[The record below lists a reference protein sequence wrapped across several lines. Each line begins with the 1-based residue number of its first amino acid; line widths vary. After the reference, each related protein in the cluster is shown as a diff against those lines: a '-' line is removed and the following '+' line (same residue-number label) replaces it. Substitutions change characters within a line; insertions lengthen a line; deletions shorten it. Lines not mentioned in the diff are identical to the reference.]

1 MRSTPLFRAETRRRG
16 LSDHLT
22 SLLLYVSSKPWTIV
36 AWVVVLAL
44 IVPHVITSSYTY
56 VESRVLYRL
65 RDHKTH
71 FEQVPYEQKQDLFMS
86 YVNRNVFEIGV
97 DRVPV
102 LQPLFRQF
110 EKQKRLIVKGAKM
123 SDFDKSCRKYY
134 EDSLSMSGDFDRA
147 FYAEVEASKERNG
160 MNECKFDG
168 EVGDIEGWLKKHKF
182 WGKDTK
188 QNPLL
193 RKLALGINM
202 PEADGKPLE
211 RLYGEVMESL
221 GFVEEAGSVDSVFGR
236 TSFEGVKHVKN
247 FSYLPPDGFLQWHTN
262 KADNNLVS
270 FRLYMIAV
278 DKDGGSYL
286 NYYSEGSREVRR
298 VPDFNGAV
306 RIFTNTIKDKGTA
319 EVPNL
324 WHTVVSE
331 TAHRM
336 SVGFEIPVEQIIAL
350 LDSCKGCWREI
361 LYENLQ
367 HEKRKKE
374 LMGG

>member
-123 SDFDKSCRKYY
+123 SDFDKSCRRYY
-134 EDSLSMSGDFDRA
+134 EDSQIGRA
-147 FYAEVEASKERNG
+147 
-160 MNECKFDG
+160 
-168 EVGDIEGWLKKHKF
+168 
-182 WGKDTK
+182 
-188 QNPLL
+188 
-193 RKLALGINM
+193 
-202 PEADGKPLE
+202 
-211 RLYGEVMESL
+211 
-221 GFVEEAGSVDSVFGR
+221 
-236 TSFEGVKHVKN
+236 HV
-247 FSYLPPDGFLQWHTN
+247 
-262 KADNNLVS
+262 
-270 FRLYMIAV
+270 
-278 DKDGGSYL
+278 
-286 NYYSEGSREVRR
+286 
-298 VPDFNGAV
+298 
-306 RIFTNTIKDKGTA
+306 
-319 EVPNL
+319 
-324 WHTVVSE
+324 
-331 TAHRM
+331 
-336 SVGFEIPVEQIIAL
+336 
-350 LDSCKGCWREI
+350 
-361 LYENLQ
+361 
-367 HEKRKKE
+367 
-374 LMGG
+374 

>member
-1 MRSTPLFRAETRRRG
+1 M
-16 LSDHLT
+16 
-22 SLLLYVSSKPWTIV
+22 
-36 AWVVVLAL
+36 AL

-182 WGKDTK
+182 WGKGTK

-247 FSYLPPDGFLQWHTN
+247 CSYLPPDGFLQWHTN

-278 DKDGGSYL
+278 DKDGGSYF

-306 RIFTNTIKDKGTA
+306 RIFTNTIKDKDTA
-319 EVPNL
+319 EVSNL

>member
-1 MRSTPLFRAETRRRG
+1 M
-16 LSDHLT
+16 
-22 SLLLYVSSKPWTIV
+22 

-123 SDFDKSCRKYY
+123 SDFDKSCRRYY

-182 WGKDTK
+182 WGKGTK

-211 RLYGEVMESL
+211 RLYGEVMKSL

-247 FSYLPPDGFLQWHTN
+247 FSYLPQNLFYSSLALQSDWRDGHVWMILAKLFFQSKNPNDGVVDIKSARYPHYFHGV
-262 KADNNLVS
+262 NLG
-270 FRLYMIAV
+270 I
-278 DKDGGSYL
+278 L
-286 NYYSEGSREVRR
+286 NGHHLIGTRTSEFPQE
-298 VPDFNGAV
+298 
-306 RIFTNTIKDKGTA
+306 
-319 EVPNL
+319 
-324 WHTVVSE
+324 
-331 TAHRM
+331 
-336 SVGFEIPVEQIIAL
+336 AL
-350 LDSCKGCWREI
+350 LEAHIIFKDYYLATKD
-361 LYENLQ
+361 
-367 HEKRKKE
+367 HP
-374 LMGG
+374 